1 MKTRIYNKKSKS
13 FRLIDKRIN
22 LTIGKH
28 YAFWPIPSLYIY
40 PNDEYIVI
48 GLVWFN
54 VGLNCSVRRHAA
66 L

>member
-1 MKTRIYNKKSKS
+1 MKTRVYNKKSRS

-28 YAFWPIPSLYIY
+28 YAFWPIPSLYTY
-40 PNDEYIVI
+40 KTDGLYII
-48 GLVWFN
+48 GLVWFTI
-54 VGLNCSVRRHAA
+54 GLNCSIRRRAA